1 MDGRCLCEHIFYNWF
16 FELFQG
22 KWLIL
27 RRSRSNS
34 FRWLM
39 SIHLITLVI
48 GLCLLDL
55 KLNLLFCFFPSKLR
69 DLSFFELVLKYAC
82 LLDSIGVYL
91 VLNNL
96 FLEHLVAEFELV
108 YTVDEILLTNEQAL
122 CWSACALNS
131 CSSSLRIFNDFLKT
145 KDFI

>member
-1 MDGRCLCEHIFYNWF
+1 
-16 FELFQG
+16 
-22 KWLIL
+22 
-27 RRSRSNS
+27 
-34 FRWLM
+34 M

-122 CWSACALNS
+122 C
-131 CSSSLRIFNDFLKT
+131 
-145 KDFI
+145 